1 MAYKIKYPTLI
12 TGELATH
19 YQQYNQMIADVVNNI
34 NNYNNRT
41 PEQKLNI
48 PYVGKRKVK
57 VIKHIHISQYLMGQI
72 PSIQICIEEYKEG
85 YDDLYLQQQ
94 GANNVNITPGD
105 KIGSNK
111 NYALLY
117 PIIEQRQPAINKWL
131 IVIYDT
137 PDKDD
142 SDITHTVK
150 YVVRKILD
158 FPFKFV
164 IPLALN
170 GQRVIPKIEVSYT
183 TIENIENEHFA
194 MQDYIIRRSGKK
206 SSKVEYANVPSEN
219 VNEIVYDND
228 NLTWNMKR
236 VVKIFYDI
244 TNRNAYNS
252 YTSTVDEDGNITM
265 EMVAKYSDSDEV
277 HPNEIQNMHDAIVM
291 RQRFANVIRNYL
303 SNGNPE

>member
-19 YQQYNQMIADVVNNI
+19 YQQYNQMITDIVNNI

-57 VIKHIHISQYLMGQI
+57 VIKHIHISQYLIGQI
-72 PSIQICIEEYKEG
+72 PSVQICIEEYKEG

-94 GANNVNITPGD
+94 GANSVNITPGD

-131 IVIYDT
+131 VVIYDT

-219 VNEIVYDND
+219 VNEIIYDND
-228 NLTWNMKR
+228 NLTWNMKK

-252 YTSTVDEDGNITM
+252 YTSTADEDGNITT